1 MAESRKER
9 EVVLSDYRKQADEK
23 KEFAE
28 KVERRVRPLLLHKT
42 AMIVLSFLQ
51 LRRASTTHS
60 IAQCKYLCCNNTVLW
75 ERLLLCVA
83 K

>member
-9 EVVLSDYRKQADEK
+9 EVVLSEYRKQADEK

-28 KVERRVRPLLLHKT
+28 KVERRVREK
-42 AMIVLSFLQ
+42 I
-51 LRRASTTHS
+51 
-60 IAQCKYLCCNNTVLW
+60 KY
-75 ERLLLCVA
+75 CVR

>member
-28 KVERRVRPLLLHKT
+28 KVERRVRLLLLHN
-42 AMIVLSFLQ
+42 V
-51 LRRASTTHS
+51 
-60 IAQCKYLCCNNTVLW
+60 V
-75 ERLLLCVA
+75 
-83 K
+83 

>member
-28 KVERRVRPLLLHKT
+28 KVERRVC
-42 AMIVLSFLQ
+42 
-51 LRRASTTHS
+51 LR
-60 IAQCKYLCCNNTVLW
+60 I
-75 ERLLLCVA
+75 LLCLLFWDFSYYKFPTVETCFYYSLYCSM
-83 K
+83 

>member
-42 AMIVLSFLQ
+42 AMIGQFFLSLLQ

-60 IAQCKYLCCNNTVLW
+60 IAQCKYYVLYYGAFTF
-75 ERLLLCVA
+75 CVA

>member
-28 KVERRVRPLLLHKT
+28 KVERRVRLLLLHNYSVT
-42 AMIVLSFLQ
+42 ITCLCLVDCDYNEFLITSAVETCINYS
-51 LRRASTTHS
+51 LYCS
-60 IAQCKYLCCNNTVLW
+60 V
-75 ERLLLCVA
+75 
-83 K
+83 